1 MKKNYIRKENGFA
14 TSDALIAV
22 LVIVL
27 FSGLIATLTYNIYLA
42 NTSTKRISKANGYI
56 TDIFE
61 YVDKSYYDDISIE
74 NIANY
79 FNNKYYYQENTTT
92 PREDAEV
99 SMGKHEEEL
108 TTPFKIL
115 LKVENYYPNP
125 NAPKEEK
132 LDLVKE
138 ITITVKYKLGRREQE
153 IEISRAKARENIV
166 TPNPPDLA
174 LLNIGDNT
182 KKVYC
187 VKKITDSSEYEWEI
201 CEATDNEWYN
211 YEKDK
216 FPTVF
221 VTRNTNLTVGSK
233 VDQDNLSTLLLGEEL
248 YEWTPRYAE
257 NSAKDRVYLFKNSNR
272 YVKKEGEYNKIF
284 EIDESYTVPTEFDG
298 KAGNWRKI

>member
-1 MKKNYIRKENGFA
+1 MKKKYIRKENGFA

-42 NTSTKRISKANGYI
+42 TTSTKRISKANGYI

-61 YVDKSYYDDISIE
+61 YVDKSYYDDINTE

-99 SMGKHEEEL
+99 SMNKSE

-115 LKVENYYPNP
+115 LKIENYYPNP
-125 NAPKEEK
+125 NAPKDEK
-132 LDLVKE
+132 LDLVKK
-138 ITITVKYKLGRREQE
+138 ITVTVKYKLGSRQQE
-153 IEISRAKARENIV
+153 IEISRAKARENID
-166 TPNPPDLA
+166 TPNPPDLS
-174 LLNIGDNT
+174 LLSNPEGKN
-182 KKVYC
+182 VHP
-187 VKKITDSSEYEWEI
+187 VKLTENSEWMI
-201 CEATDNEWYN
+201 CDENDKEWYN
-211 YEKDK
+211 YEENK

-221 VTRNTNLTVGSK
+221 LTKQNGLEVGDILDDSW
-233 VDQDNLSTLLLGEEL
+233 LGSLLNGEEL

-284 EIDESYTVPTEFDG
+284 EIDESYAVPTEFDG